1 MKRSE
6 ASNSHHQNKVVL
18 TNQGT
23 DSNNKVNH
31 SGSNLNNNTVSNKQL
46 HQSAPLNP
54 NQASTLPNTSTTTP
68 TASDINKDSNFEYDD
83 NEWDVG
89 IGDLIIDLD
98 ADIEKS
104 SVSNQQQVQP
114 GTALI
119 SETIS
124 PTPDTTLPSVAVD
137 DTNVL
142 CQNQL

>member
-1 MKRSE
+1 MDSMKRSE
-6 ASNSHHQNKVVL
+6 ASNSHHQSKVVL

-23 DSNNKVNH
+23 DSNNKVNL
-31 SGSNLNNNTVSNKQL
+31 SGSNLNNNTVSNKQQ

-54 NQASTLPNTSTTTP
+54 NQASTLPNTSTSSTTP
-68 TASDINKDSNFEYDD
+68 TAGDINKDSNFEYDD

-104 SVSNQQQVQP
+104 SVQS

-119 SETIS
+119 GENTS
-124 PTPDTTLPSVAVD
+124 PTTPEPILPSIVADVD
-137 DTNVL
+137 E
-142 CQNQL
+142 